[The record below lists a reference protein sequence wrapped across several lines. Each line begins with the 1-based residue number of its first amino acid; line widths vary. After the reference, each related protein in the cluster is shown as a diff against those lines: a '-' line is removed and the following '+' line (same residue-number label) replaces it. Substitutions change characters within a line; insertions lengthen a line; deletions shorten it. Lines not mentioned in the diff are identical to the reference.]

1 MGLVLL
7 LSLLLQDEDLVVTP
21 SISPLAKCSLAPYQ
35 NVPLPPHKLHGEL
48 SLIPHLC
55 RFVGVGRV
63 SYTDRS
69 RKEMQ
74 KGSSLQSSDHETFL
88 FGRFHLIQAP
98 CEVPQ
103 PLTLAFFSS
112 RCCTSAWIISL
123 LCLGSAFPHCWKLF
137 FPSPCLPMHRFP
149 MMSFNFSMLSACD
162 TDVSTTHLHPDL
174 VVMSAS
180 LTSSL
185 LESLYII
192 TALHFA
198 TLNSSTTDDRGSCP
212 YQVPSRSILLVHG
225 MEL

>member
-1 MGLVLL
+1 M
-7 LSLLLQDEDLVVTP
+7 P
-21 SISPLAKCSLAPYQ
+21 SISSLSKCSLAPHQ
-35 NVPLPPHKLHGEL
+35 NALPPHKLHSES

-63 SYTDRS
+63 SYTDWS
-69 RKEMQ
+69 KKEMQ
-74 KGSSLQSSDHETFL
+74 KGSSLQSSGHVIFL

-98 CEVPQ
+98 CDPSS
-103 PLTLAFFSS
+103 TAFDLRLF
-112 RCCTSAWIISL
+112 CIISL
-123 LCLGSAFPHCWKLF
+123 LCLGSVFSHCWKWF
-137 FPSPCLPMHRFP
+137 FPSPCLPMHGFP
-149 MMSFNFSMLSACD
+149 MMSFNFSMLSACA
-162 TDVSTTHLHPDL
+162 TDVSTAHLHPDL

-180 LTSSL
+180 LTSSW

-192 TALHFA
+192 TALHCA